1 MACGFEQ
8 HCVFG
13 KRKKKIVF
21 EAPPT
26 KKSGIYPSSRMGES
40 NLDMSL
46 VSLKNSSPLRSKGQS
61 MLLHYK
67 AVEFAER
74 REGFIVPHCDQES
87 ARSSN
92 VSGVWERGEETA
104 DSPRTFSLVSLGS

>member
-1 MACGFEQ
+1 MKHLQ
-8 HCVFG
+8 LRNLVFTPPLEW
-13 KRKKKIVF
+13 RKATF
-21 EAPPT
+21 H
-26 KKSGIYPSSRMGES
+26 G
-40 NLDMSL
+40 LDMSL